1 VTDPRFHRLLGTAD
15 HDPGCD
21 AGLDVIDVYCEAVLR
36 GDVDRDRFRD
46 FLTHL
51 GNCTTCR
58 EDTESLLAVLRELAD
73 QESSSEISDEQLGEG

>member
-1 VTDPRFHRLLGTAD
+1 MSDPRLDRLLGTAD

-21 AGLDVIDVYCEAVLR
+21 AGLEVIDVYCEAVLR
-36 GDVDRDRFRD
+36 GAVDTARFKD

-58 EDTESLLAVLRELAD
+58 EDTESLLAALRDHDAEKSA
-73 QESSSEISDEQLGEG
+73 SEG

>member
-1 VTDPRFHRLLGTAD
+1 MTEPLLRRLLGTAD

-36 GDVDRDRFRD
+36 GDVDPDRFRE

-51 GNCTTCR
+51 GNCATCR
-58 EDTESLLAVLRELAD
+58 EDTDSLLAVLRELGD
-73 QESSSEISDEQLGEG
+73 RDRSSERSDEDSSGG

>member
-1 VTDPRFHRLLGTAD
+1 MTDPRFHRLLGTAD

-36 GDVDRDRFRD
+36 GDVDSDRFRD

-58 EDTESLLAVLRELAD
+58 EDTESLLAVLRELGD
-73 QESSSEISDEQLGEG
+73 QESSSERSDEQSGKG